1 MAIDTQRLPWG
12 YSWRSSQ
19 SFIIATATISLFS
32 ECFFFGFVVPILP
45 YMLETRLHLDPSRTQ
60 SFTTTL
66 LTLYGVISL
75 VAAPFIAH
83 FADKTPSRKIPLLLC
98 LAACSSGT
106 ILVACSRAV
115 WVLMAGQVLQSL
127 ASSAVWI
134 VAFATL
140 VDNVDGE
147 NKGKV
152 TGTAMSIV
160 GTGIFAG
167 PMVSGILLQLFGYWP
182 AWSAALLLLAVDF
195 FARLVM
201 IDNRSALSTSPNWD
215 AASNATEPEERAE
228 ERTALL
234 ADQQRDHQTST
245 DGQKTDTTTNPDAP
259 RGFYSIML
267 RNPQILASIFNTLI
281 MSSVLASFDTTLP
294 LHVRAVFGWGSLPVG
309 LLFFGLN
316 LPAIVLG
323 LPIGWMRDHFGLRW
337 PTTIGWALTT
347 PLLWLMAVPGAD
359 LPWGK
364 LEKGGEAVYIA
375 AIVGLGFAFAL
386 TRGAGSFQMMAVVH
400 DLESK
405 NPAIFGPYGGNSR
418 LSSLT
423 EVPFNVG
430 MVLGPLLSGS
440 FSELIGYY
448 YMNCILGECPLN
460 FFLILSV

>member
-1 MAIDTQRLPWG
+1 
-12 YSWRSSQ
+12 
-19 SFIIATATISLFS
+19 
-32 ECFFFGFVVPILP
+32 
-45 YMLETRLHLDPSRTQ
+45 
-60 SFTTTL
+60 
-66 LTLYGVISL
+66 
-75 VAAPFIAH
+75 
-83 FADKTPSRKIPLLLC
+83 
-98 LAACSSGT
+98 
-106 ILVACSRAV
+106 
-115 WVLMAGQVLQSL
+115 MAGQVLQSL

-215 AASNATEPEERAE
+215 AASNATEPEERTE

-234 ADQQRDHQTST
+234 AGQQRDHKTPAN
-245 DGQKTDTTTNPDAP
+245 GQKTDTTTTNPDSP

-347 PLLWLMAVPGAD
+347 PLLWLMAVPGEN
-359 LPWGK
+359 LSWGR

-386 TRGAGSFQMMAVVH
+386 TRGAGSFQMMGAFLSFFLFSRTWDANVNILAVVH

-448 YMNCILGECPLN
+448 YMNCILGELPLG
-460 FFLILSV
+460 FSRSYRFDV

>member
-1 MAIDTQRLPWG
+1 
-12 YSWRSSQ
+12 
-19 SFIIATATISLFS
+19 
-32 ECFFFGFVVPILP
+32 
-45 YMLETRLHLDPSRTQ
+45 
-60 SFTTTL
+60 
-66 LTLYGVISL
+66 
-75 VAAPFIAH
+75 
-83 FADKTPSRKIPLLLC
+83 
-98 LAACSSGT
+98 
-106 ILVACSRAV
+106 
-115 WVLMAGQVLQSL
+115 MAGQVLQSL

-215 AASNATEPEERAE
+215 AASNATEPEERTE

-234 ADQQRDHQTST
+234 AGQQRDHQTPA
-245 DGQKTDTTTNPDAP
+245 DGQKTDTTTTNPDSP

-294 LHVRAVFGWGSLPVG
+294 LHVRAIFGWGSLPVG

-347 PLLWLMAVPGAD
+347 PLLWLMAVPGED

-386 TRGAGSFQMMAVVH
+386 TRGAGSFQMMGAF
-400 DLESK
+400 L
-405 NPAIFGPYGGNSR
+405 F
-418 LSSLT
+418 LF
-423 EVPFNVG
+423 PF
-430 MVLGPLLSGS
+430 
-440 FSELIGYY
+440 
-448 YMNCILGECPLN
+448 
-460 FFLILSV
+460 